1 MMAKYTMHSICR
13 IQSPALCQ
21 SQKAPNAC
29 PRAGLRDLSQIPA
42 NSIGLSLLVEQRETD
57 MRKFILITAMV
68 LASATAAGASEGTA
82 LASNDAPAVAEPAPA
97 PAVEAAK
104 PPRRRNMSSG
114 PRPSMRRRG
123 NAEGGSGQVSA

>member
-1 MMAKYTMHSICR
+1 
-13 IQSPALCQ
+13 
-21 SQKAPNAC
+21 
-29 PRAGLRDLSQIPA
+29 
-42 NSIGLSLLVEQRETD
+42 